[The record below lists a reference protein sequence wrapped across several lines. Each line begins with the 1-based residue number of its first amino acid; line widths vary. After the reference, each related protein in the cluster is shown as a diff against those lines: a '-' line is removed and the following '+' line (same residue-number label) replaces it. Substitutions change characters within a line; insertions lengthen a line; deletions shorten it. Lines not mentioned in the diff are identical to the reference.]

1 MMAAESLP
9 TLPAPGSEVKTAC
22 GGLTKFMADSPRALQ
37 KDRWVFFCLAV
48 CLQEFEQ
55 NPAASCYAGH
65 IAAEE
70 G

>member
-1 MMAAESLP
+1 MVARSQP
-9 TLPAPGSEVKTAC
+9 PLPAPGSEVKTAC
-22 GGLTKFMADSPRALQ
+22 GGLTKFIAASPRALH

-55 NPAASCYAGH
+55 NPAASCYAGQ

>member
-1 MMAAESLP
+1 
-9 TLPAPGSEVKTAC
+9 
-22 GGLTKFMADSPRALQ
+22 LTKFKSDSPRALQ

-55 NPAASCYAGH
+55 DPAASCYAGQ